1 MMGSAGA
8 PAMRPISSLRSKIVA
23 IAPIAVGASEELLS
37 REELV
42 GQV

>member
-23 IAPIAVGASEELLS
+23 MAPIAVGASEELLS